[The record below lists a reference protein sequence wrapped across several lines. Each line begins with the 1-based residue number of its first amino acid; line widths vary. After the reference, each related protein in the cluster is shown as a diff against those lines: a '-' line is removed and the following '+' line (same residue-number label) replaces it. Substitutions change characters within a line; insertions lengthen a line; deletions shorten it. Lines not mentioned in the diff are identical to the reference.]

1 MKFEN
6 LEVWKRATQ
15 LCVRIYRTLHKLR
28 DYGFK
33 DQITRS
39 ALSIPS
45 NIAEGFERFS
55 QKECLSFLSYAKGSC
70 GELKTQ
76 IHIAMEIDY
85 VDRET
90 GNAWLNEAQE
100 ISLMIGGLMKTKRR
114 FLSE

>member
-15 LCVRIYRTLHKLR
+15 LCVEIYGTLRKLK

-45 NIAEGFERFS
+45 NIAEGFERTS

-70 GELKTQ
+70 GELRTQ

-100 ISLMIGGLMKTKRR
+100 ISLMIGGLMRTKRR